1 MSHARRILMSIV
13 SLLAALALLVVVVP
27 TSSAATMT
35 GTYVTVI
42 CPVGQSPQ
50 GLWFSGGGY
59 QGWATWHGSGNG
71 SATFGMGVPTWS
83 TVHLVT
89 GCGGTP
95 ARWQNTYSGDLYISQ
110 TPVLRRTMDCYRL
123 RTVVNTCGVG

>member
-1 MSHARRILMSIV
+1 MKYARNTLM
-13 SLLAALALLVVVVP
+13 SLLAALLLLFVIAP
-27 TSSAATMT
+27 SSSAATMT

-59 QGWATWHGSGNG
+59 QGWGSWQSKGDG
-71 SATFGMGVPTWS
+71 FVVFGMGVPAWS
-83 TVHLVT
+83 NVHVAA

-95 ARWQNTYSGDLYISQ
+95 ASWQNTYTGDLYISQ

-123 RTVVNTCGVG
+123 RTSVGTCGIG